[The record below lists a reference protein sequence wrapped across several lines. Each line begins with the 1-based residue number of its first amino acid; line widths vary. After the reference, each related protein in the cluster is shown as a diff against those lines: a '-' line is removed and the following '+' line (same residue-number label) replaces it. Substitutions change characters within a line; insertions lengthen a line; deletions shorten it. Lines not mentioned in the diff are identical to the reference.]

1 MRISKFSLLAS
12 IIVVFTLSSSFG
24 SVDEEPIP
32 DFGPEG
38 PVGFESK
45 ELKQDSTPFGRGQM
59 RVRGRVEAMQMLR
72 LALSK
77 LDLTMAQHSEIKAV
91 IEKHAEKGA
100 QLRIEMTGLQDT
112 VKAARSGAGDEASFE
127 KARNELVAFSEKDR
141 TLQAELLQ
149 SVMNVLTVEQK
160 RKFNQIQAQ
169 MRQRSNRRNKTW
181 KPVL

>member
-1 MRISKFSLLAS
+1 
-12 IIVVFTLSSSFG
+12 
-24 SVDEEPIP
+24 
-32 DFGPEG
+32 
-38 PVGFESK
+38 
-45 ELKQDSTPFGRGQM
+45 
-59 RVRGRVEAMQMLR
+59 MLR

-169 MRQRSNRRNKTW
+169 MRQRSNRRNKT
-181 KPVL
+181 